1 MRITPYGKDVFRK
14 FYLISLILIIGGVS
28 VTSFP
33 FLKIIFLFAGIF
45 ILLFTVNFFRDP
57 ERKLPENADDKTVTA
72 PADGKI
78 VLIENLVSVQGNH
91 FTNGNKI
98 SKVCIFMSPLNV
110 HVNRIPISGTVES
123 AVHIKGSFKAAFKNT
138 TSDFNEH
145 SEIMIKTNQGR
156 KILLK
161 QIAGF
166 VARRIVYDLKEGTE
180 VKAGDRF
187 GMIKFGSRVD
197 VLIEGDAE
205 ILVKE
210 GEKAVAGE
218 TILALLK

>member
-28 VTSFP
+28 VTSYP
-33 FLKIIFLFAGIF
+33 VLKVIFLFTGIF
-45 ILLFTVNFFRDP
+45 ILLFSLNFFRDP
-57 ERKLPENADDKTVTA
+57 ERKLPENTDDKTVIA

-78 VLIENLVSVQGNH
+78 VLIDNLVSVQGNH
-91 FTNGNKI
+91 FTIGNKI

-123 AVHIKGSFKAAFKNT
+123 AVHIKGSFKAAFNNS

-187 GMIKFGSRVD
+187 GMIKFGSRID
-197 VLIEGDAE
+197 VLIEGDSE